1 MVINGSV
8 DPSGV
13 YNVGEPII
21 NLAEESACSKTRGPI
36 HKKGLVVSGTGG
48 FYTVIKPVNIS

>member
-1 MVINGSV
+1 M
-8 DPSGV
+8 
-13 YNVGEPII
+13 GEPII